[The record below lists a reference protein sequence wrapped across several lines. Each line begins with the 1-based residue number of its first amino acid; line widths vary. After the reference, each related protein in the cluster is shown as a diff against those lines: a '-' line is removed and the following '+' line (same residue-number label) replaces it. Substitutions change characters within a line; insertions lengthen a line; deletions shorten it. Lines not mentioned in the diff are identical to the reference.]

1 MTNNVYGVLL
11 EIGLPD
17 TSRRSIVSE
26 NSSLERVEA
35 DLKEVVKD
43 SQGPVD
49 VTGRPRKDG
58 QYPVGCGDSSR
69 D

>member
-1 MTNNVYGVLL
+1 M
-11 EIGLPD
+11 
-17 TSRRSIVSE
+17 SE

-49 VTGRPRKDG
+49 VTGRRRKDG
-58 QYPVGCGDSSR
+58 QCPVGCGDSSR
-69 D
+69 DEGKLGKGEHEGIE